1 MQNFKDILETLEDAS
16 HIKEIILSN
25 KNETVG
31 IIEKKPGS
39 LGSIR
44 IYNHLWLTYGE
55 LNIGA
60 ALKGIELYSEY
71 SDEAESCPGQ
81 HPNIDRLF
89 DVIENKET
97 LKIKVIK

>member
-25 KNETVG
+25 KNQTVG

-39 LGSIR
+39 LGSIK
-44 IYNHLWLTYGE
+44 IYHHLWLTYGK
-55 LNIGA
+55 LNIHA
-60 ALKGIELYSEY
+60 ALEGIELYSKH
-71 SDEAESCPGQ
+71 SLEAEKHPGQ

-89 DVIENKET
+89 DIVENKET